1 MSKDAADFQIM
12 MPGDSIDEWEPV
24 VWDWEEVKKPIHFR
38 LIIDYG
44 QALSN
49 GKVGILSHLALL
61 LNSGKGSDIQFIIKG
76 EKIPVHSLILEGGS
90 PVFAAMFEHDMTESS
105 SRTVV
110 VEDIEPGVFRQLLHY
125 LYTGEEP
132 NNIEDAEMTEPLFI
146 AADKYQVETLKDWCS
161 SILPKKLNE
170 DSAVRLLIMAHLH
183 SALWLLEDCIEFIIK
198 KKTAFFRREDF
209 RVLNRNYPDL
219 FFEVTKRMNNN

>member
-1 MSKDAADFQIM
+1 
-12 MPGDSIDEWEPV
+12 V
-24 VWDWEEVKKPIHFR
+24 VWDAEEVKKPIHFR
-38 LIIDYG
+38 LIIDHG

-61 LNSGKGSDIQFIIKG
+61 LNSEKGSDIQFIVKG
-76 EKIPVHSLILEGGS
+76 EKIPAHSLILEGGS

-132 NNIEDAEMTEPLFI
+132 NII
-146 AADKYQVETLKDWCS
+146 LK
-161 SILPKKLNE
+161 
-170 DSAVRLLIMAHLH
+170 
-183 SALWLLEDCIEFIIK
+183 
-198 KKTAFFRREDF
+198 
-209 RVLNRNYPDL
+209 
-219 FFEVTKRMNNN
+219 TKN